1 MVPTIFLLG
10 MALDYTHAQHMKV
23 DLDAA
28 TDAAAVAAVTSVTM
42 QQSPQAA
49 QTAAQNVF
57 NVTANTLVN
66 NSNLA
71 GQPSLTVA
79 VNCSNPNA
87 TTGYC
92 TYPACPGTNA
102 VYSDPVNSNNQV
114 VRNVQVCYTGAS
126 NNAFPGVLR
135 QASWPVAGQSATRNQ
150 SAPNINFY
158 LLLDDSPSMAIGA
171 TSSDI
176 NTLIANTQKQV
187 DLSTGFKGCGFAC
200 HETNPAADNLG
211 NPGGSSQDNYALARN
226 LSLTLRIDRV
236 ATAVKSLMNTAEN
249 ISNTNRNTYGVAI
262 YTFDYQL
269 NSSSPI
275 FAPSGKPGVVRTP
288 LTPSSTTSYTVA
300 TIQSAANS
308 ISVLQ
313 VYQNNWL
320 TSSNNNSDADTSIA
334 GALYSLNKI
343 MPNPGNGTNVAND
356 TPQEVIFLVTDGV
369 DDVNISTD
377 PYTSSCD
384 ESLSGSSRCQQPLD
398 PSICTTIKNKKI
410 RIAVLYTE
418 YDTRRSITPTAGT
431 ITGSTPTTARPG
443 TIETNL
449 QSCASPGLYTK
460 VPTGRRHHV
469 RTPAAVPQGRVRP
482 PPDSVGKA
490 VMTATHA
497 APITKRRRWR
507 AFLADRKGATAVEFA
522 LVATPFIGLLV
533 ESSRPSWFSF
543 PSSSWR
549 QR

>member
-1 MVPTIFLLG
+1 MKVMLRAWLYRLARDRKANVAVMFALAMVPTIFLLG

-28 TDAAAVAAVTSVTM
+28 TDAAAVAAVTSVAM

-57 NVTANTLVN
+57 NITANTLVN
-66 NSNLA
+66 NNNLA
-71 GQPSLTVA
+71 AQPGLTIA

-87 TTGYC
+87 ATGYC

-114 VRNVQVCYTGAS
+114 VRNVQVCYTAAS
-126 NNAFPGVLR
+126 NNAFPAVLR
-135 QASWPVAGQSATRNQ
+135 QASWPFTGVSATRNQ

-176 NTLIANTQKQV
+176 TTLIANTQQQV
-187 DLSTGFKGCGFAC
+187 DPSTGFKGCGFAC
-200 HETNPAADNLG
+200 HESNPAADNLG
-211 NPGGSSQDNYALARN
+211 NSGGIDNYQLARN
-226 LSLTLRIDRV
+226 LGLTLRIDRV
-236 ATAVKSLMNTAEN
+236 ATAVKSLMSTAEN
-249 ISNTNRNTYGVAI
+249 ISYINRNTYGVAL

-275 FAPSGKPGVVRTP
+275 FAPSGKPGVVQTP
-288 LTPSSTTSYTVA
+288 LTPNSTTSYSVA

-313 VYQNNWL
+313 VYKNNYL
-320 TSSNNNSDADTSIA
+320 TSSNNNSDTDTSIA

-356 TPQEVIFLVTDGV
+356 TPQEVVFLVTDGV

-377 PYTSSCD
+377 AYTSSCD
-384 ESLSGSSRCQQPLD
+384 QTLSGSTRCQQPLD
-398 PSICTTIKNKKI
+398 PAICTTIKNKKI

-418 YDTRRSITPTAGT
+418 YDDSALNNTNWWYDNWVHPYNGTP
-431 ITGSTPTTARPG
+431 S

-449 QSCASPGLYTK
+449 QSCASPGLYQK
-460 VPTGRRHHV
+460 
-469 RTPAAVPQGRVRP
+469 
-482 PPDSVGKA
+482 
-490 VMTATHA
+490 
-497 APITKRRRWR
+497 
-507 AFLADRKGATAVEFA
+507 
-522 LVATPFIGLLV
+522 VATNDDITSALQTLFLKVASDPRLT
-533 ESSRPSWFSF
+533 
-543 PSSSWR
+543 
-549 QR
+549 Q

>member
-57 NVTANTLVN
+57 NATANALVN

-92 TYPACPGTNA
+92 TYPACPNTNA

-114 VRNVQVCYTGAS
+114 VRNVQVCYTAAS

-135 QASWPVAGQSATRNQ
+135 QTSWPVGGQSATRNQ

-158 LLLDDSPSMAIGA
+158 LLLDASPSMAIGA
-171 TSSDI
+171 TSTDI
-176 NTLIANTQKQV
+176 ATLIANTQNQV
-187 DLSTGFKGCGFAC
+187 DPVTGFKGCGFAC
-200 HETNPAADNLG
+200 HQSNVATSKTPKPAPTPASQGGGDYLGIVDTNGNLKLNSQG
-211 NPGGSSQDNYALARN
+211 NPYDNYALAR
-226 LSLTLRIDRV
+226 SLNNVTLRIDRV
-236 ATAVKSLMNTAEN
+236 TTAVQSLMDTAES

-262 YTFDYQL
+262 YTFDIAL
-269 NSSSPI
+269 NNSPTTGNSSPV
-275 FAPSGKPGVVRTP
+275 FAPSGKPGVVQTP

-300 TIQSAANS
+300 TIKAAATNPTS
-308 ISVLQ
+308 GISVPT

-320 TSSNNNSDADTSIA
+320 TSSSNNSDADTSIA

-377 PYTSSCD
+377 PYTTACD
-384 ESLSGSSRCQQPLD
+384 KTLSGSSRCQQPLD
-398 PSICTTIKNKKI
+398 PAICTTIKNKKT

-418 YDTRRSITPTAGT
+418 YDDSALYNTDGWYDTWVHPFNGTP
-431 ITGSTPTTARPG
+431 S

-449 QSCASPGLYTK
+449 QSCASPGLYQK
-460 VPTGRRHHV
+460 VSKD
-469 RTPAAVPQGRVRP
+469 Q
-482 PPDSVGKA
+482 D
-490 VMTATHA
+490 
-497 APITKRRRWR
+497 ITS
-507 AFLADRKGATAVEFA
+507 ALQTLFLK
-522 LVATPFIGLLV
+522 VASDPRLT
-533 ESSRPSWFSF
+533 
-543 PSSSWR
+543 
-549 QR
+549 Q